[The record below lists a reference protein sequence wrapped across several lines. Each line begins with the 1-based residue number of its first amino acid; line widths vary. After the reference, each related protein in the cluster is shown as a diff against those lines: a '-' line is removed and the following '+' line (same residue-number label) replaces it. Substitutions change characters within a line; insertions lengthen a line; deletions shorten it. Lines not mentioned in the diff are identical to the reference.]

1 MLLRGQLVVSR
12 KTQLKG
18 IIVKRSA
25 IHKDFWKVFS
35 QGKINDW
42 HISNIEE
49 NKVYRVN
56 NRDI

>member
-1 MLLRGQLVVSR
+1 MLIKGQLVVSR
-12 KTQLKG
+12 KTRLSG

-25 IHKDFWKVFS
+25 VHKDFWKVFS

-42 HISNIEE
+42 HISNIEG
-49 NKVYRVN
+49 KKFYRVH